1 MILFAISHAQEI
13 EMDQFNNNQ
22 AWEAKFAELVAYR
35 EEYGHC
41 SVPRTYEANRELGHW
56 VMRQRT
62 QYRLLMEG
70 KRSSMTEERIVTL
83 NQIGFVWDTSHLGAW
98 QLNPNEG

>member
-1 MILFAISHAQEI
+1 
-13 EMDQFNNNQ
+13 MDQFTNNQ
-22 AWEAKFAELVAYR
+22 ACWTARFAELVAYA
-35 EEYGHC
+35 EEHGDC
-41 SVPRTYEANRELGHW
+41 NVPRRFEANKKLGRW

-62 QYRLLMEG
+62 EYRLLMEG